1 MKESHLELGVFAP
14 TIGRMPPVGPCSFQL
29 VSEVEQRSPVDWET
43 NRRIALLLE
52 TSGLEIF
59 FQAQRGGAGFGPNRF
74 WSHSLDSFSVAAG
87 LAALTERIR
96 IMSTVHTAFYHP
108 ALIARTAA
116 TLAQMAGPRW
126 MLNLVSGWVRN
137 DFDMLGIPF
146 EEHEVRYRR
155 TEEFATLLK
164 RFWTEDFFDFEGE
177 FYAVTGG
184 VCEPKPSPLPCLVNA
199 GGSPAAKDFV
209 VRHCDWYFIGSADP
223 EQSRKEIAEVRS
235 RAEVAGR
242 EIRFI
247 TYIFTLC
254 RSSETECEREL
265 AEIRGHQD
273 SLAAT
278 QLLEEMSGQ
287 TIGTMALN
295 FPEGVTREQ
304 IIDGMV
310 IGVGS
315 AKHIGTPKQVAEQLA
330 LLQDVGFDAVVTAFR
345 HSEEELAAYAREV
358 VPLLEDMGVRRRT
371 STT

>member
-1 MKESHLELGVFAP
+1 MAGDHLELGIFAP

-29 VSEVEQRSPVDWET
+29 VSEVPQRSAVDWET

-52 TSGLEIF
+52 RSGLEIF
-59 FQAQRGGAGFGPNRF
+59 FQAQRGGSGFGPNRF
-74 WSHSLDSFSVAAG
+74 WSHSLDSFSVAAAV
-87 LAALTERIR
+87 AALTSRIR

-108 ALIARTAA
+108 AMIARKAA
-116 TLAQMAGPRW
+116 TLAQIAGPRW
-126 MLNLVSGWVRN
+126 MLNLVSGWVKN

-146 EEHEVRYRR
+146 EDHAQRYRR

-164 RFWTEDFFDFEGE
+164 KFWTENFFDYDGE
-177 FYAVTGG
+177 FYTVRGG
-184 VCEPKPSPLPCLVNA
+184 VCEPKPDPLPSLVNA
-199 GGSPAAKDFV
+199 GGSPAAKDLV

-223 EQSRKEIAEVRS
+223 VQSRKEIAEVRE
-235 RAEVAGR
+235 RAEAAGR
-242 EIRFI
+242 QVRFI

-254 RSSETECEREL
+254 RESEL
-265 AEIRGHQD
+265 ACQEELGEIRANQD
-273 SLAAT
+273 GAAAT

-295 FPEGVTREQ
+295 FPEGVTEEQ

-330 LLQDVGFDAVVTAFR
+330 VLRAAGFDAVVTAFR
-345 HSEEELAAYAREV
+345 
-358 VPLLEDMGVRRRT
+358 
-371 STT
+371 